1 MVLRHAK
8 WAPALLVSLLLS
20 ACGGGGGGGSGAAD
34 TSKPATAR
42 ESLASLNPTAPQ
54 AAGDSATDS
63 ISWFNFRR
71 QQIGLP
77 GLARNAS
84 IDTAA
89 LGHSNYQTFN
99 GITHIQE
106 EGKQGF
112 TGACLFD
119 NAKEAACA
127 PSKVSRLEAAGY
139 QFTPLTSYAY
149 GEVIVRTG
157 DPAGFNG
164 AEDLIAAIYHRFVIF
179 EPMFKEIGSGAA
191 TAPDGSIYITT
202 DFAANGLSRVLGQ
215 GGTVVY
221 PFANQ
226 QNVPRIFLSDS
237 ESPDPVAGK
246 NEVGYPISI
255 HADITSTVSVQSFTV
270 QPRGGSPL
278 PAQLLTN
285 STDAQHTPKS
295 VAAIVPL
302 DVLAAGATYDVQF
315 KGTVDGLTVE
325 RSWSFSTR

>member
-1 MVLRHAK
+1 MALRHAK
-8 WAPALLVSLLLS
+8 WVPALSLSLLLS
-20 ACGGGGGGGSGAAD
+20 ACGGGGDGGGAD
-34 TSKPATAR
+34 SSRPASVP

-77 GLARNAS
+77 GLARNGS

-119 NAKEAACA
+119 NAKEAACT

-139 QFTPLTSYAY
+139 QFAPLTSYAY

-157 DPAGFNG
+157 DPSGFNG
-164 AEDLIAAIYHRFVIF
+164 AEDLVAAIYHRFVIF

-226 QNVPRIFLSDS
+226 QNIPRIFLSDS
-237 ESPDPVAGK
+237 ESPDPVAGR

-270 QPRGGSPL
+270 QPRGGSAL
-278 PAQLLTN
+278 PTQTLTN
-285 STDAQHTPKS
+285 ANDAQHTPKS

-302 DVLAAGATYDVQF
+302 DVLSAGTTYDVQF
-315 KGTVDGLTVE
+315 RGTVDGLAVE
-325 RSWSFSTR
+325 RSWSFTTR